1 MADEQLDQTDAAI
14 VERLYESP
22 RMAFREIARRLDI
35 SEATVRTRV
44 RRLQDAQILRF
55 TAFVD
60 PSGFGHGV
68 LCVAL
73 VDVDNRH
80 HDTVVKTLEQWHE
93 VVYLS
98 TLFGQHSL
106 QIQLSGDSEYHL
118 WELIRNIRAI
128 DGVRDVHAQIEVKIH
143 KIRYILHT
151 GSARHPQ
158 Q

>member
-14 VERLYESP
+14 VEQLYESP

-35 SEATVRTRV
+35 SEATVRARV

-73 VDVDNRH
+73 VDVDTRQ
-80 HDTVVKTLEQWHE
+80 HDRVVKTLEEWPA

-98 TLFGQHSL
+98 TLFGRHSL
-106 QIQLSGDSEYHL
+106 QVQLSGDSEYHL
-118 WELIRNIRAI
+118 WELIRGMRAI
-128 DGVRDVHAQIEVKIH
+128 DGVLDVHAQIEVKVH
-143 KIRYILHT
+143 KIRYIPHT
-151 GSARHPQ
+151 GSAGHSQ